1 MAMDYKQFQNS
12 VYQNASMGVTA
23 LKTMIPMVSDSN
35 VKNLLIKQYNG
46 YKAQKELTAGQMKR
60 HNFTPE
66 EPSVMSQLMTR
77 ASVAYRMKRDSSAG
91 NAAKMV
97 IKGTNTGIIELTE
110 KLNHTRC
117 GSPEAIQSAKE
128 YLRREQKNI
137 EGLKPYL

>member
-1 MAMDYKQFQNS
+1 MDYKQFQNS
-12 VYQNASMGVTA
+12 VYQNAAMGLTA

-46 YKAQKELTAGQMKR
+46 YKSQTELTAGQMKK

-66 EPSVMSQLMTR
+66 EPPLMSRLMTS
-77 ASVAYRMKRDSSAG
+77 ASVAYKLRRNGSAG

-97 IKGTNTGIIELTE
+97 IKGINTGIIELTE
-110 KLNHTRC
+110 KLNHTSC

-128 YLRREQKNI
+128 YLKREQKNI
-137 EGLKPYL
+137 ESLKPYL